1 MEQKPVKLPPLEE
14 LKELLNDVNNLI
26 FYNRIHEVE
35 GPADSMRYLKKKQ
48 KEFYRKKRGK
58 V

>member
-26 FYNRIHEVE
+26 FYNKSHEVE
-35 GPADSMRYLKKKQ
+35 GPSDSVNYLKKKQ
-48 KEFYRKKRGK
+48 REFYKNKRNK